1 MAAHSVEAL
10 RIDAVERS
18 IERRLSALIESGL
31 ALSSDLD
38 IDTLLQRTADLAREV
53 IGARYAAVGELGAD
67 GQLVRFI
74 YSGIEPVLAQEIGN
88 LPTGLGLLGVLIE
101 QAKPLRLKE
110 ISAHPRYHGLPPH
123 HPPMHSFLGVPILIR
138 GQAFG
143 RLYLTEKIDF
153 DEFTGQDEQIAQL
166 FASQA
171 GVAIENARLYAE
183 VRERSESLARRLAQ
197 LSSVE
202 LIGRLI
208 ITDEGVNRTLRS
220 VVEEAMALTHSRS
233 SILMLLDEDTGD
245 LVARVARG
253 ALSEAVDI
261 RIPKGTSKAHGV
273 MERMKGEA
281 VEDLSADPEVHDK
294 TWRKLLKPKR
304 GAFAPLVVRGGSV
317 GVLAVYD
324 PSGGEPFSD
333 DEVNVLQ
340 MLANQAAIALE
351 NERMTEAL
359 RVLAIL
365 EERERISKEL
375 HDGVIQAIY
384 SVGLSLQGTTQII
397 GRDPVAVGERI
408 ETAIGE
414 LDEVVRD
421 LRSYIFHLRPRSVEE
436 RGLESAIREL
446 ARDLEVNTIAHV
458 EVQLDA
464 GAGAG
469 LSEADQIHVIQIV
482 REILSNIARHS
493 RASEVEITMT
503 ANADHILLKIDD
515 DGVTF
520 EPDRVV
526 AGHGLRNVDE
536 RARALGGVLQI
547 VGRNPKGMRHAVD
560 IPIRRGQ

>member
-1 MAAHSVEAL
+1 
-10 RIDAVERS
+10 
-18 IERRLSALIESGL
+18 
-31 ALSSDLD
+31 
-38 IDTLLQRTADLAREV
+38 
-53 IGARYAAVGELGAD
+53 
-67 GQLVRFI
+67 
-74 YSGIEPVLAQEIGN
+74 
-88 LPTGLGLLGVLIE
+88 
-101 QAKPLRLKE
+101 
-110 ISAHPRYHGLPPH
+110 
-123 HPPMHSFLGVPILIR
+123 
-138 GQAFG
+138 
-143 RLYLTEKIDF
+143 
-153 DEFTGQDEQIAQL
+153 QIAQL

-171 GVAIENARLYAE
+171 GVAIENARLYAQ
-183 VRERSESLARRLAQ
+183 VTERSESLARKLAQ
-197 LSSVE
+197 LSSVD

-208 ITDEGVNRTLRS
+208 ITEEGVNRILRS
-220 VVEEAMALTHSRS
+220 VVEESMALTHSRS
-233 SILMLLDEDTGD
+233 SILMLLDDDTGD

-253 ALSEAVDI
+253 ALAAAVDL
-261 RIPKGTSKAHGV
+261 RIPNGTSKAHGV
-273 MERMKGEA
+273 MERMRGEA
-281 VEDLSADPEVHDK
+281 VEDLSADPEVHDE
-294 TWRKLLKPKR
+294 TWRKLLKPRR

-324 PSGGEPFSD
+324 PSGGGSYSD

-384 SVGLSLQGTTQII
+384 SVGLSLQGTAQII
-397 GRDPVAVGERI
+397 GRDPIVAGERI
-408 ETAIGE
+408 ESAIGE

-469 LSEADQIHVIQIV
+469 LPEVDQIHVIQIV

-493 RASEVEITMT
+493 GASEVEITMT
-503 ANADHILLKIDD
+503 ADSDHILLRIDD
-515 DGVTF
+515 DGVAF

-536 RARALGGVLQI
+536 RARALGGELQI